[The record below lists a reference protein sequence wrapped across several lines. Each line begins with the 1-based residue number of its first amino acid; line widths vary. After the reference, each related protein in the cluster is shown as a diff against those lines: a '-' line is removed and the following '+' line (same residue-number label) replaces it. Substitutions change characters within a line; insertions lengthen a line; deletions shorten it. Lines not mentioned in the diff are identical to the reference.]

1 MLFLLSFCCS
11 VLSYLFFT
19 QVQNLYKY
27 RPIYLYTYIRIAP
40 TFISLS
46 FNNLRLYLA
55 HLPLF
60 TALGSTGIAPFCVHT
75 YALTCTAK
83 R

>member
-11 VLSYLFFT
+11 ELSCLFFTVLYFT
-19 QVQNLYKY
+19 QVQ
-27 RPIYLYTYIRIAP
+27 LYTRIAP

-46 FNNLRLYLA
+46 LNNLRLYLA

-60 TALGSTGIAPFCVHT
+60 TALGSTGMAPFCVHT
-75 YALTCTAK
+75 YALTCTA
-83 R
+83 RR

>member
-11 VLSYLFFT
+11 VLSCLFFT

-27 RPIYLYTYIRIAP
+27 IRTAP
-40 TFISLS
+40 TLISLS
-46 FNNLRLYLA
+46 FNNLRLYLV

-60 TALGSTGIAPFCVHT
+60 TALGSSGIAPFCVHT
-75 YALTCTAK
+75 YALTCTA
-83 R
+83 RR